1 MAKDRHSFNPNPF
14 PGGNLMDRI
23 DLGTDKKTGMAAF
36 ALTMLAIF
44 LAWAVR
50 PVQAQTLKVGAN
62 YEISGA
68 GYKAVTTSDG
78 RGLTRAAGRT
88 RLVGATKLHFD

>member
-1 MAKDRHSFNPNPF
+1 
-14 PGGNLMDRI
+14 MDRI

-44 LAWAVR
+44 LARAVR
-50 PVQAQTLKVGAN
+50 LQAQTLKVDSN

-78 RGLTRAAGRT
+78 RGLTRAAGRR